1 MSSHNYKALLKDPTY
16 KKGDTDLINAVRSRC
31 KENVCNSIKRTV
43 NINEK
48 GRNGNTAL
56 HYAYNNGDI
65 GIVTI
70 LEMNGASIHSK
81 NTWGFTPITFSN
93 KSKYLRE
100 KYIKKLEELE
110 EYFTLPFEDCDI
122 TSTAVTPVSTEQLKE
137 IKHIDTFSADEAI
150 EYICSEVLFDC
161 SNSLFGKLKKNI
173 NPNIIN
179 AFLVAVTVVF
189 IHKIISYSIFVIS
202 V

>member
-1 MSSHNYKALLKDPTY
+1 MSSHNYKALEKDATY
-16 KKGDTDLINAVRSRC
+16 KKGDTDLINAVRTRC

-65 GIVTI
+65 EIVII
-70 LEMNGASIHSK
+70 LEMKGASIHSK
-81 NTWGFTPITFSN
+81 NRWGFTPITFSN
-93 KSKYLRE
+93 ESKYLRE
-100 KYIKKLEELE
+100 KYIKTLEEIE
-110 EYFTLPFEDCDI
+110 EYFTLPGKVVDI
-122 TSTAVTPVSTEQLKE
+122 ASNAVTPVSTEELKE
-137 IKHIDTFSADEAI
+137 IEHIITFSENDVI
-150 EYICSEVLFDC
+150 EQTFL
-161 SNSLFGKLKKNI
+161 GKLKNI

-179 AFLVAVTVVF
+179 AILLAVTVIF
-189 IHKIISYSIFVIS
+189 LHKMISYSIYSES

>member
-1 MSSHNYKALLKDPTY
+1 MSSHNYKALLKDPAY

-81 NTWGFTPITFSN
+81 NRWGFTPITFSN

-110 EYFTLPFEDCDI
+110 EYFTLPYEDGDV
-122 TSTAVTPVSTEQLKE
+122 TSNMVTPVSTEELKE
-137 IKHIDTFSADEAI
+137 IEHIITFSENDII
-150 EYICSEVLFDC
+150 EQTFL
-161 SNSLFGKLKKNI
+161 GKLKYI

-179 AFLVAVTVVF
+179 AILLAVTVIF
-189 IHKIISYSIFVIS
+189 LHKMISYSIYSES

>member
-1 MSSHNYKALLKDPTY
+1 MSSHNYKALLKDTTY
-16 KKGDTDLINAVRSRC
+16 KNGDTDLITAVRSRC
-31 KENVCNSIKRTV
+31 KENVCNSIKRTL

-65 GIVTI
+65 EIVML

-81 NTWGFTPITFSN
+81 NRWGFTPITFSN
-93 KSKYLRE
+93 ESKYLRE
-100 KYIKKLEELE
+100 KYIKELEELE
-110 EYFTLPFEDCDI
+110 EYFTLPCEDDDI
-122 TSTAVTPVSTEQLKE
+122 TSNTVTPVSSEQLKE
-137 IKHIDTFSADEAI
+137 IKHIDTFSENDSI
-150 EYICSEVLFDC
+150 EYICSEALFDC
-161 SNSLFGKLKKNI
+161 SNTLFGKLKKNI

-189 IHKIISYSIFVIS
+189 IHKIISYSIYSES